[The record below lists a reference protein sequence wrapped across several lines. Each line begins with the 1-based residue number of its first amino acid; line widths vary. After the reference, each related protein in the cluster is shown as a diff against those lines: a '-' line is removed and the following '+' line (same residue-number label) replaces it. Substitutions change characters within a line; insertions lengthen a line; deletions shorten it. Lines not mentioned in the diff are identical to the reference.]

1 MAYKDASMKRF
12 KYYKQHDAADCG
24 PTCLRM
30 VARYYGKD
38 INISK
43 LRSLAGINKTGVS
56 LLGISNAAESIGFK
70 TVGAKVEIDYLLEES
85 TSPSILYWMNNH
97 FVVFIKTTNNGKS
110 ILIADPN
117 AGMITIDKTT
127 FSESWLVEEN
137 KGIALFLEPTSDFY
151 NLTIEQPRKVWSY
164 IASYASKHRAYF
176 IQLLLGL
183 AIGSVAQ
190 VLFPFFTQSIAD
202 RAINAKD
209 VGFLQIIIIAQ
220 TVLFITRTA
229 VDFIRSRILLFI
241 STNINISLLSGFW
254 SKLMKLPISYF
265 DTKQTGDIFQRLSDH
280 SKIEQILTGASL
292 SVLFSVI
299 SFFIFS
305 VSLFNYNSTVFYVA
319 IFGSILNVIWVSG
332 FLKYRKE
339 LNYKQFSASST
350 NSSTVMQLINGMQE
364 IKMHN
369 AENYFRWNWEKVQSK
384 IYHLRFKSLSLSQIQ
399 QSGTLFINESKN
411 IFITFWVALLVI
423 DNKLTFGGMLAIQY
437 IIGQLTSPFEYI
449 NTLLQS
455 FQDAKISIDRLSE
468 IHEIPDEES
477 SHNSIATLPE
487 NKTITI
493 RNLSYSY
500 DKINPCYVLDD
511 VSLIIP
517 ENKTTA
523 IVGMSGSG
531 KTTLLK
537 LLLKFYEDY
546 TGDIRIGNS
555 NPSDLVCGSE
565 TIYNLKGI
573 SPGYWRGKC
582 GIVMQ
587 EGYIFNDTIEKNIAV
602 GQDVVDAVRLQYACM
617 IANIEDYINSLP
629 LGFNTKIGSEGNGL
643 SQGQKQRILIARVAY
658 KNPEYIFFD
667 EATNSLDANNEKTI
681 LKNLQT
687 FFINKTV
694 VVVAHRLS
702 TVKNAD
708 NIIVLHNGKIVET
721 GNHNT
726 LVSRSGY
733 YYNLVKNQLE
743 LEK

>member
-1 MAYKDASMKRF
+1 MAYKHAPMKRF
-12 KYYKQHDAADCG
+12 IFYKQHDAADCG

-30 VARYYGKD
+30 IARYYGKN
-38 INISK
+38 INITK
-43 LRSLAGINKTGVS
+43 LRTLAGVNKTGVS

-70 TVGAKVEIDYLLEES
+70 TVGAKVEIDYLLNES
-85 TSPSILYWMNNH
+85 TVPSILHWMNNH
-97 FVVFIKTTNNGKS
+97 FVVFIKTTNNGNS
-110 ILIADPN
+110 ILVADPN

-127 FSESWLVEEN
+127 FSESWLVEGN
-137 KGIALFLEPTSDFY
+137 KGIVLFLEPTNDFY

-164 IASYASKHRAYF
+164 IASYATKHRAYF
-176 IQLLLGL
+176 IQLLFGL

-190 VLFPFFTQSIAD
+190 ILFPFFTQSIAD

-220 TVLFITRTA
+220 TALFITRTA

-280 SKIEQILTGASL
+280 SKIEQILTGTSL

-305 VSLFNYNSTVFYVA
+305 ISLFNYNSTVFYVA
-319 IFGSILNVIWVSG
+319 ISGSILNVLWVSG

-339 LNYKQFSASST
+339 LNYKQFSASSA

-369 AENYFRWNWEKVQSK
+369 AENYFRWNWEKVQSR
-384 IYHLRFKSLSLSQIQ
+384 IYHLRFKSLSLTQIQ

-468 IHEIPDEES
+468 IHEIPDEENS
-477 SHNSIATLPE
+477 NNSIVVLPE
-487 NKTITI
+487 NKTITVT
-493 RNLSYSY
+493 NLSYSY
-500 DKINPCYVLDD
+500 DKINPYYVLDN

-546 TGDIRIGNS
+546 TGDIKIGNS
-555 NPSDLVCGSE
+555 NIDDVQGQSE
-565 TIYNLKGI
+565 TVYNLKGI

-582 GIVMQ
+582 GVVMQ

-602 GQDVVDAVRLQYACM
+602 GQDVVDVVRLKYACM
-617 IANIEDYINSLP
+617 IANIQEYIDSLP
-629 LGFNTKIGSEGNGL
+629 LGFNTRIGSEGNGL

-667 EATNSLDANNEKTI
+667 EATNSLDANNENTI

-687 FFINKTV
+687 FFVNKTV

-702 TVKNAD
+702 TVKHAD

-721 GNHNT
+721 GSHDI
-726 LVSRSGY
+726 LVSDGGY